1 MDVFHYFSKRF
12 IWEQRFALTAD
23 GLTYLSAVLLLILT
37 VQALIPSRFALLGPV
52 TLLATLIA
60 LWSFHANVWRHR
72 YKKRLPLLWQLK
84 SENRPVSFIRLGKM
98 KKLALKKGYD
108 AKEVNAFF
116 AFVVKHDLLEK
127 ELNYFLYKL
136 RKE

>member
-37 VQALIPSRFALLGPV
+37 VQALIPSRFALSGPV
-52 TLLATLIA
+52 TLLTTLIA
-60 LWSFHANVWRHR
+60 LWSFHAHVWRHR
-72 YKKRLPLLWQLK
+72 YKKRLPLFWQLK

-108 AKEVNAFF
+108 AKEVNAFL